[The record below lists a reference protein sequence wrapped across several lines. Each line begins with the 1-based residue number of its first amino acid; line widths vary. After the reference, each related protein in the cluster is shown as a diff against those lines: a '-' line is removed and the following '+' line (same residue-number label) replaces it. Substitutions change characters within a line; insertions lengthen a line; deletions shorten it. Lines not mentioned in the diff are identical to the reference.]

1 MLAKLVDGRLEY
13 IGKEIVIDGRH
24 VRGFTD
30 KFLKEQ
36 GYKEVEYVKINYDD
50 YSEEELELLEFEFVE
65 ADNKI
70 VQVLKENNQP
80 N

>member
-24 VRGFTD
+24 IRGFTD
-30 KFLKEQ
+30 EFLESQ
-36 GYKEVEYVKINYDD
+36 GYKEIEYVEINYED
-50 YSEEELELLEFEFVE
+50 YSEEELEQLEFEFVE
-65 ADNKI
+65 TDDKI
-70 VQVLKENNQP
+70 IQVLKENNKP